1 MENFKCEKCGSTE
14 YTEQDGMYVC
24 SYCGS
29 RYPKG
34 SNGSSAGAAGG
45 YSYQPFGEGS
55 ADTAGQTR
63 QTGQTEVHVHVTAN
77 ENTRQAPTY
86 VVIKSPKSW
95 LTTLLLCIFLGFFG
109 VHRFY
114 AGKIGTGLIW
124 LCTFGCLG
132 IGWIVDLIMII
143 LSCFKD
149 KQGYVI
155 TYK

>member
-1 MENFKCEKCGSTE
+1 MEKFKCEKCGSTE

-24 SYCGS
+24 AYCGT

-34 SNGSSAGAAGG
+34 SNGSDKADEPGG

-55 ADTAGQTR
+55 ADTGG

-77 ENTRQAPTY
+77 ESKSQSPAY

-95 LTTLLLCIFLGFFG
+95 LTTLLLCLFLGFFG

-114 AGKIGTGLIW
+114 TGKIGTGLIW
-124 LCTFGCLG
+124 LCTLGCFG
-132 IGWIVDLIMII
+132 IGWIVDLIII
-143 LSCFKD
+143 ICGGFKD